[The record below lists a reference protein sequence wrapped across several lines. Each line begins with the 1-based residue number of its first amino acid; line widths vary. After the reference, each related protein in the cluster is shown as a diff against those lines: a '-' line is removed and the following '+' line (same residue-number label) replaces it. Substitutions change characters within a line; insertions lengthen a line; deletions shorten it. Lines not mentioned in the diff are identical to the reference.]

1 VASYDAARTSHPEN
15 SSTACSLRI
24 GNCLTS
30 VSAASGALGRHHRL
44 ARWVADNGDL
54 WRRGRATWPSQP
66 RAMAISTTATLGQVS
81 WVWTHL
87 SGSRWRDHPMTHVP
101 LTAPG
106 RRLRHVDHFGSSC
119 SSPGLA
125 KAAIERGI
133 RQNHLRPSWCQHGSR
148 KVLPARPARELSAG
162 LVTLTSG
169 VFRAGT
175 DCNAAS
181 GISSG
186 GQLASPSVPPPRM
199 GLRRIGGG
207 GLSPALLAGTRAQ
220 SMGRSFSCQ
229 QREPQGLKPVS
240 PSSASEGWP

>member
-15 SSTACSLRI
+15 SSTDCSLRI

-81 WVWTHL
+81 WAWTHL
-87 SGSRWRDHPMTHVP
+87 TAQMARSPNDPRCPSPHPEGGCAMSVTSD
-101 LTAPG
+101 
-106 RRLRHVDHFGSSC
+106 R
-119 SSPGLA
+119 A

-133 RQNHLRPSWCQHGSR
+133 RQKFSFVRAGISTAHAKFCRPTRERVVGWACGHDERRFQGWHGLQRR
-148 KVLPARPARELSAG
+148 KRRFVGRATRFSFRAAG
-162 LVTLTSG
+162 WASG
-169 VFRAGT
+169 VLEVRVFH
-175 DCNAAS
+175 
-181 GISSG
+181 
-186 GQLASPSVPPPRM
+186 
-199 GLRRIGGG
+199 RRFW
-207 GLSPALLAGTRAQ
+207 PARAQ

-229 QREPQGLKPVS
+229 QRESQELKRLS